1 MDFTTDRPSTRFL
14 RSPVRVTTCTVALL
28 LLIATSSCSRGELQQ
43 PSRAAGT
50 LVSELDPRIWSI
62 RETSTGEIW
71 FGSNGAGV
79 FRFDGE
85 TLRQYTEADGLGGS
99 QIRDIRE
106 DSNGGVLVSAV
117 GGVARFDG
125 VEFSAVEIIEPGN
138 GKPTWRLDPADTWIL
153 VEPGSFGPC
162 RFDGTRI
169 HRLELPP
176 SRAAQRQESRFPNFP
191 ADALYTHFTDSR
203 GHLWFG
209 TAGAGLCRY
218 DGESFDWLYEER
230 LTTTPSGGAFGIR
243 SIYEDRH
250 GEFWICNTRQ
260 RFEVSREGQLVD
272 GERSLEV
279 KRRPGL
285 PHAEDDA
292 SPNFAYYS
300 SVTEDR
306 AGHLWFA
313 CGSDGVW
320 EYDGTR
326 VKKHKL
332 EDGAYAI
339 TILHD
344 SAGRLWVGT
353 LEHGVFYLESGQ
365 FQRLSGV
372 DLPRGGTG

>member
-1 MDFTTDRPSTRFL
+1 MTRDRPNVGL
-14 RSPVRVTTCTVALL
+14 HQCLVQLTTCALWLL
-28 LLIATSSCSRGELQQ
+28 LLIATSSCSRGELQR
-43 PSRAAGT
+43 PSRVAGT

-62 RETSTGEIW
+62 RETSTGELW

-79 FRFDGE
+79 FRFDGK
-85 TLRQYTEADGLGGS
+85 TLRQFTETDGLGGS
-99 QIRDIRE
+99 QIRDIQE
-106 DSNGGVLVSAV
+106 DKNGGVLVSAV

-125 VEFSAVEIIEPGN
+125 EKFSAVEIVEPGVRET
-138 GKPTWRLDPADTWIL
+138 TWRLDPSDTWIL
-153 VEPGSFGPC
+153 VEPGEFGPC
-162 RFDGTRI
+162 RFDGDRI
-169 HRLELPP
+169 HRLELP
-176 SRAAQRQESRFPNFP
+176 SSGVARMQDSRFPRFR

-279 KRRPGL
+279 KKRPGL

-306 AGHLWFA
+306 DGHLWFA

-326 VKKHKL
+326 VRKHKL
-332 EDGAYAI
+332 EAGAYAI

-353 LEHGVFYLESGQ
+353 LEHGVFYLESDR
-365 FQRLSGV
+365 FLRLSGV
-372 DLPRGGTG
+372 DLPRGGSG